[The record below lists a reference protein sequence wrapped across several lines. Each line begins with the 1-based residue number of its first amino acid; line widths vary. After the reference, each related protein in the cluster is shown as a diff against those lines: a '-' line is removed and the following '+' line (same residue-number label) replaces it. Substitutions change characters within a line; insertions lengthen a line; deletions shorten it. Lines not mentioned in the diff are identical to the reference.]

1 MTALHAREFK
11 DVQLEHMLADA
22 GGMQLVR
29 NPKQFDVIVTDNL
42 FGDMLSDIAAML
54 TGSLGMLPSASLGE
68 VDPKT
73 KKRKALYE
81 PVHGSAPDIAGKGI
95 ANPIAM
101 IASFGMA
108 LRYSFNLG
116 KQADMIDQAIA
127 ATLAKGLRTADIKS
141 EGTKVVGTAEMGDA
155 ILAELETLAA

>member
-1 MTALHAREFK
+1 
-11 DVQLEHMLADA
+11 A

-42 FGDMLSDIAAML
+42 FGDMLSDVASML
-54 TGSLGMLPSASLGE
+54 TGSLGMLASASLGE
-68 VDPKT
+68 VDAKT
-73 KKRKALYE
+73 KRRKALYE
-81 PVHGSAPDIAGKGI
+81 PVHGSAPDIAGRGI

-127 ATLAKGLRTADIKS
+127 DTLAKGLRTADIKS
-141 EGTKVVGTAEMGDA
+141 EGCKVISTSEMGSA
-155 ILAELETLAA
+155 ILEELEALAQK

>member
-1 MTALHAREFK
+1 
-11 DVQLEHMLADA
+11 VQLEHMLADA

-42 FGDMLSDIAAML
+42 FGDLLSDVASML
-54 TGSLGMLPSASLGE
+54 TGSLGMLASASLGE

-73 KKRKALYE
+73 KRRKALYE
-81 PVHGSAPDIAGKGI
+81 PVHGSAPDIAGRGV

-108 LRYSFNLG
+108 LRYSFDMS

-127 ATLAKGLRTADIKS
+127 AALAKGLRTADIKS
-141 EGTKVVGTAEMGDA
+141 DGCKVISTSEMGDA
-155 ILAELETLAA
+155 ILAELATLAA